1 LPKEPIQL
9 MRSPKETIC
18 CNRDCGAVISFGA
31 YAYVNSDTKEA
42 LCLECG
48 VKRGLSSKDRAKQI
62 VAYLELREDIKVLK
76 DERKILADALVM
88 LKQQVDLFRLGER
101 DLDLEKQI
109 LSLSKLAE
117 DYLRNNLAS
126 DEEKAA
132 LQQLLDAIED
142 SREMQR
148 EIRDQVE
155 RRLFWLKSMES
166 KVKKRKPLEQ
176 EAVAA

>member
-9 MRSPKETIC
+9 MRSPKETKC

-62 VAYLELREDIKVLK
+62 VAYLELREVSKALK
-76 DERKILADALVM
+76 DETKVQADALVM

-101 DLDLEKQI
+101 NLDLEKAV
-109 LSLSKLAE
+109 LSLKDVAEKFLRESIGSAAEKEAVRKLLAAVDE
-117 DYLRNNLAS
+117 DLELR
-126 DEEKAA
+126 K
-132 LQQLLDAIED
+132 QIQ
-142 SREMQR
+142 
-148 EIRDQVE
+148 DQVE
-155 RRLFWLKSMES
+155 ARLYWFRVAEK
-166 KVKKRKPLEQ
+166 KAKRKPIAQ
-176 EAVAA
+176 EASPQ

>member
-1 LPKEPIQL
+1 
-9 MRSPKETIC
+9 MRSPKETVC
-18 CNRDCGAVISFGA
+18 CNRECGAAIHFGA

-62 VAYLELREDIKVLK
+62 VAYLELREEIKALK
-76 DERKILADALVM
+76 DEKKVQGDALVL

-109 LSLSKLAE
+109 MSLSNLAK
-117 DYLRNNLAS
+117 DYLRSNLAS
-126 DEEKAA
+126 DEEKVA
-132 LQQLLDAIED
+132 LQQLLDAVED
-142 SREMQR
+142 ARELQR

-155 RRLFWLKSMES
+155 RRLFWLKSAES
-166 KVKKRKPLEQ
+166 KAKKRQSPVQ
-176 EAVAA
+176 EAAAA

>member
-1 LPKEPIQL
+1 
-9 MRSPKETIC
+9 MRSPKDTKC
-18 CNRDCGAVISFGA
+18 CNRDCGVAIPFGA

-62 VAYLELREDIKVLK
+62 VAYLEFREDIKVLK
-76 DERKILADALVM
+76 DEKKVQGDALVM

-109 LSLSKLAE
+109 LELSKLAS
-117 DYLRNNLAS
+117 DYLRSNLAS

-132 LQQLLDAIED
+132 LKQLLAAIETA
-142 SREMQR
+142 RELQR

-155 RRLFWLKSMES
+155 RRLFWLKGLES
-166 KVKKRKPLEQ
+166 KMKKRQSPVQ
-176 EAVAA
+176 EAAAA

>member
-9 MRSPKETIC
+9 MRSPRETKC
-18 CNRDCGAVISFGA
+18 CNRECGAAISFGA
-31 YAYVNSDTKEA
+31 YAYVNSDTNEA

-76 DERKILADALVM
+76 DEKKVQGDALVM

-101 DLDLEKQI
+101 DLDLEKSI
-109 LSLSKLAE
+109 LSLSKLAS
-117 DYLRNNLAS
+117 DYLRSNLAS

-132 LQQLLDAIED
+132 LQQLLGAVEDA
-142 SREMQR
+142 REMQR

-155 RRLFWLKSMES
+155 RRLFWLKSAES
-166 KVKKRKPLEQ
+166 QVKKRKPIAQ
-176 EAVAA
+176 EAAAV